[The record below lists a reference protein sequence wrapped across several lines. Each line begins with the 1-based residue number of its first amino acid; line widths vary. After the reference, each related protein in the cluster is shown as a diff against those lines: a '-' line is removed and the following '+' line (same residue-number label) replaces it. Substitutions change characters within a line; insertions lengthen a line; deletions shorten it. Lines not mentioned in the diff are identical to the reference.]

1 MTSIRELIDAATP
14 TISSDSPRLDV
25 ELLLAHV
32 LGQPRSYLYT
42 WPERQPEPAQV
53 QQFNALLARRQHG
66 EPIAYLLNHR
76 EFWSL
81 DLSVNPNV
89 LIPRPETELLIETL
103 LSRALPA
110 ELELLDLGTGSGAIA
125 LALAKER
132 PGWRITATDSSQE
145 ALATAQDNARRL
157 GLKHVSFLCGHWFEA
172 LAEQQFD
179 IIVSNPPYLAA
190 ADPHLKTGD
199 VRFEPLSALSAGIDG
214 LNDLRE
220 IIKKAPAHLK
230 SRGLLIVEHGYDQG
244 AEVAALFAR
253 SGFGS
258 IASLKDLGGRSRATI
273 GEKY

>member
-53 QQFNALLARRQHG
+53 QQFNALLARRQRG

-110 ELELLDLGTGSGAIA
+110 EIELLDLGTGSGAIA

-157 GLKHVSFLCGHWFEA
+157 GLKHVSFLYGHWFEA

-179 IIVSNPPYLAA
+179 IIVSNPPYIAA

>member
-1 MTSIRELIDAATP
+1 MTSIRELIDAAAP
-14 TISSDSPRLDV
+14 TINSDSPRLDA

-42 WPERQPEPAQV
+42 WPERKPESAQV
-53 QQFNALLARRQHG
+53 QQYHALIARRQRG
-66 EPIAYLLNHR
+66 EPIAYLLNQR

-81 DLSVNPNV
+81 ELSVNPSV

-110 ELELLDLGTGSGAIA
+110 ETELLDLGTGSGAIA

-157 GLKHVSFLCGHWFEA
+157 GLNRISFLCGHWFEA

-179 IIVSNPPYLAA
+179 IIVSNPPYIAA

-244 AEVAALFAR
+244 AEVAALFAG
-253 SGFGS
+253 SGFDS